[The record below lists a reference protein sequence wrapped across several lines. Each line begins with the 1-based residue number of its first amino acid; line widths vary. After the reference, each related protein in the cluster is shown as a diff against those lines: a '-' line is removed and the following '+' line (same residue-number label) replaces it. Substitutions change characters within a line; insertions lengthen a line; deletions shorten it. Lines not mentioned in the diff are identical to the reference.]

1 MMTLLLD
8 SGSGLMSS
16 AAFQTA
22 LHNSTV
28 QMVTICQNYI
38 TPIALVIALLT
49 TIGRGYVTG
58 AGLKMDLSPIIRGVA
73 IWVALAYYLEWVQL
87 PYLGVEGIISA
98 MHTANGG
105 ATGAGSALYQTL
117 HTSGWQSA
125 TPAPGQV
132 STANQMMDNN
142 PSFFSQAWDML
153 QNFNIISLI
162 QRFITNATIELI
174 RLVFLFV
181 RQFVL
186 GFIIMAGPFAMSL
199 GIIPAFSQLFK
210 HWLQN
215 YFSVLLWGVTFSMLD
230 VLYSFWSQGQNL
242 GSGGSVG
249 AALTESLGVQQ
260 LVYTVSFVVLY
271 CMVPYLTSL
280 IIGGS
285 ATQGFFG
292 AFAGVVAGAAT
303 AATGVATGQPG
314 GVATAVGRA
323 VQGGGSSSGGGGE
336 SSSSS
341 GGASSE
347 SAPAPSSRANS
358 ESSGMPKVAVPM
370 PSGAYSVN

>member
-1 MMTLLLD
+1 MMLLLD

-16 AAFQTA
+16 TAFQTA

-38 TPIALVIALLT
+38 TPIALVIALVT
-49 TIGRGYVTG
+49 SIGRGYVTG

-87 PYLGVEGIISA
+87 PYQGVEGIIST
-98 MHTANGG
+98 MHTASGG
-105 ATGAGSALYQTL
+105 STGVGSALYQTL

-132 STANQMMDNN
+132 GTANQMINNN
-142 PSFFSQAWDML
+142 PSFFSQAWDMI
-153 QNFNIISLI
+153 QNFNIMSLI
-162 QRFITNATIELI
+162 TRFITNATIELV

-199 GIIPAFSQLFK
+199 GILPAFSQLFK

-230 VLYSFWSQGQNL
+230 MLYSYWSQGQNL
-242 GSGGSVG
+242 GSGGAVG
-249 AALTESLGVQQ
+249 AALTEAMGVQK
-260 LVYTVSFVVLY
+260 LVYTVSFLVLY

-280 IIGGS
+280 VIGGS
-285 ATQGFFG
+285 ATQGFIG
-292 AFAGVVAGAAT
+292 AFAGVVSGAT
-303 AATGVATGQPG
+303 SAAAGVATGQPG
-314 GVATAVGRA
+314 GVAQAVGRA
-323 VQGGGSSSGGGGE
+323 VNSGGSSSGASSGSGG
-336 SSSSS
+336 SSSSAPS
-341 GGASSE
+341 TA
-347 SAPAPSSRANS
+347 SAPPSSS
-358 ESSGMPKVAVPM
+358 SDSSGLPAVSAPV
-370 PSGAYSVN
+370 PSAALSVN

>member
-1 MMTLLLD
+1 MSMLLLD

-16 AAFQTA
+16 QAFQTA
-22 LHNSTV
+22 LHNSTI
-28 QMVTICQNYI
+28 QMVSICQNYL
-38 TPIALVIALLT
+38 TPIGLVIALIT

-58 AGLKMDLSPIIRGVA
+58 AGLKMDFSPIIKGVA
-73 IWVALAYYLEWVQL
+73 IWVALAYYMDWVQL
-87 PYLGVEGIISA
+87 PYQGVEGIISA

-105 ATGAGSALYQTL
+105 STGAGSALYQTL
-117 HTSGWQSA
+117 HQSGWQSA
-125 TPAPGQV
+125 TPSPGQV

-142 PSFFSQAWDML
+142 PSFFSQAWDMI
-153 QNFNIISLI
+153 QNFNVISLI
-162 QRFITNATIELI
+162 QRFLTNATIELI

-230 VLYSFWSQGQNL
+230 MLYSYWAQGQNL
-242 GSGGSVG
+242 GSGSSVG
-249 AALTESLGVQQ
+249 AAATEALGVQQ
-260 LVYTVSFVVLY
+260 LVYTVSFLVLY

-280 IIGGS
+280 VIGGS

-292 AFAGVVAGAAT
+292 AFAGVVAGAAS

-314 GVATAVGRA
+314 GVSQAVGRA
-323 VQGGGSSSGGGGE
+323 VNSSGKSSGSSE
-336 SSSSS
+336 SSSDNSASEASAPAPTRSARSS
-341 GGASSE
+341 DASGLPSI
-347 SAPAPSSRANS
+347 SAPAPSA
-358 ESSGMPKVAVPM
+358 AL
-370 PSGAYSVN
+370 SVN

>member
-1 MMTLLLD
+1 
-8 SGSGLMSS
+8 MSS
-16 AAFQTA
+16 TAFQTA

-49 TIGRGYVTG
+49 SIGRGFVTG
-58 AGLKMDLSPIIRGVA
+58 AGLKLDLSPIIRGVA
-73 IWVALAYYLEWVQL
+73 IWVALAYYMEWVQL
-87 PYLGVEGIISA
+87 PYQGVEGIISV

-117 HTSGWQSA
+117 HASGWQSA

-132 STANQMMDNN
+132 STANQMIDNN
-142 PSFFSQAWDML
+142 PSFFSQAWDMI
-153 QNFNIISLI
+153 QNFNIVSLI

-230 VLYSFWSQGQNL
+230 MLYSYWSQGQNL
-242 GSGGSVG
+242 GSGSTAG
-249 AALTESLGVQQ
+249 AVATEILGVQQ
-260 LVYTVSFVVLY
+260 LVYSVSFLVLY

-280 IIGGS
+280 VIGGS

-292 AFAGVVAGAAT
+292 AFAGVVAGAAS

-314 GVATAVGRA
+314 GVAQAVGRA
-323 VQGGGSSSGGGGE
+323 VSSSGGSGGG
-336 SSSSS
+336 S
-341 GGASSE
+341 GGASAGGGGASA
-347 SAPAPSSRANS
+347 SAPAAAPASSS
-358 ESSGMPKVAVPM
+358 SDSSGLPSVSAPVPL
-370 PSGAYSVN
+370 AALSVN

>member
-1 MMTLLLD
+1 MMMLLLD

-38 TPIALVIALLT
+38 TPIGLVIALLT
-49 TIGRGYVTG
+49 TVGRGFVTG
-58 AGLKMDLSPIIRGVA
+58 AGLRMDFSPIIRGVA
-73 IWVALAYYLEWVQL
+73 IWVALAYYMDWVQL
-87 PYLGVEGIISA
+87 PYQGVEGIISA
-98 MHTANGG
+98 MHTASGG
-105 ATGAGSALYQTL
+105 STGVGSALYQTL

-132 STANQMMDNN
+132 STANQMLDNN
-142 PSFFSQAWDML
+142 PTFFSQAWDMI
-153 QNFNIISLI
+153 QNFNIVSLI
-162 QRFITNATIELI
+162 TRFITNATIELV

-230 VLYSFWSQGQNL
+230 MLYSYWSQGQNL
-242 GSGGSVG
+242 GSGGAVG
-249 AALTESLGVQQ
+249 AALTEAIGVQQ
-260 LVYTVSFVVLY
+260 LVYTVGFLVLY

-292 AFAGVVAGAAT
+292 AFAGVVAGAAS

-323 VQGGGSSSGGGGE
+323 VNSSGGGGGGGGGGE
-336 SSSSS
+336 ST
-341 GGASSE
+341 
-347 SAPAPSSRANS
+347 SAPATASASRAAAS
-358 ESSGMPKVAVPM
+358 DSAGVPSVAAPVP
-370 PSGAYSVN
+370 SAALSVN

>member
-1 MMTLLLD
+1 MNTLLLD
-8 SGSGLMSS
+8 SGSGLLTST
-16 AAFQTA
+16 AFQTA

-38 TPIALVIALLT
+38 TPIALVIAMLT
-49 TIGRGYVTG
+49 SIGRGYLTG
-58 AGLKMDLSPIIRGVA
+58 ASLRMDLSPIIRGVA
-73 IWVALAYYLEWVQL
+73 IWVALAYYMEWVQL
-87 PYLGVEGIISA
+87 PYQGVEGIISA
-98 MHTANGG
+98 MHTASGG
-105 ATGAGSALYQTL
+105 ATGVGSALYQTL

-132 STANQMMDNN
+132 GTANQMIDNN
-142 PSFFSQAWDML
+142 PSFFSQAWDMI
-153 QNFNIISLI
+153 QNFNIMSLI
-162 QRFITNATIELI
+162 TRFVTNATIELV

-230 VLYSFWSQGQNL
+230 MLYSYWSQSQNL

-249 AALTESLGVQQ
+249 AAVTEAIGVQQ
-260 LVYTVSFVVLY
+260 LVYTVSFLVLY

-280 IIGGS
+280 VIGGS

-292 AFAGVVAGAAT
+292 AFAGVATGAAT
-303 AATGVATGQPG
+303 AAAGVATGQPG
-314 GVATAVGRA
+314 GFAQAVGRA
-323 VQGGGSSSGGGGE
+323 VNSSASGSTGGGSGAAAPAAAAAAAAPPAASSGSDAAGLP
-336 SSSSS
+336 
-341 GGASSE
+341 ALAAPVP
-347 SAPAPSSRANS
+347 SAAL
-358 ESSGMPKVAVPM
+358 
-370 PSGAYSVN
+370 SVN

>member
-1 MMTLLLD
+1 MMLLLD

-16 AAFQTA
+16 VAFQTA

-38 TPIALVIALLT
+38 TPIALVIAMLT
-49 TIGRGYVTG
+49 SIGRGYLTG
-58 AGLKMDLSPIIRGVA
+58 ASLRMDLSPIIRGVA
-73 IWVALAYYLEWVQL
+73 IWVALAYYLDWVQL
-87 PYLGVEGIISA
+87 PYQGVEGIISA
-98 MHTANGG
+98 MHTASGG
-105 ATGAGSALYQTL
+105 ATGVGSALYQTL
-117 HTSGWQSA
+117 HSSGWQSA

-132 STANQMMDNN
+132 TTANQMMDNN
-142 PSFFSQAWDML
+142 PSFFSQVWDMV
-153 QNFNIISLI
+153 QNLNVVSLI
-162 QRFITNATIELI
+162 TRFITNATIELI

-186 GFIIMAGPFAMSL
+186 GFIIMAGPFALSL
-199 GIIPAFSQLFK
+199 GIIPAFNQLFK

-230 VLYSFWSQGQNL
+230 MLYSYWSQGQNL

-249 AALTESLGVQQ
+249 AAVTEAIGVQQ
-260 LVYTVSFVVLY
+260 LVYTVSFLVLY

-280 IIGGS
+280 VIGGS

-303 AATGVATGQPG
+303 AAAGVATGQPG
-314 GVATAVGRA
+314 GVAQAVGRA
-323 VQGGGSSSGGGGE
+323 VNGGGSGGGG
-336 SSSSS
+336 
-341 GGASSE
+341 GGSTSAAPAAE
-347 SAPAPSSRANS
+347 ASAPAASSDASGLPS
-358 ESSGMPKVAVPM
+358 VAAPVP
-370 PSGAYSVN
+370 SAAFSTN